1 MVHVALLVHLAAGW
15 HTPALSARRRL
26 ASPQCNL
33 LNDIV
38 EEVGRT
44 NQIAERPVMF
54 AEEEEGSSFDFRRWE
69 MHRSSSRYGRLLFG
83 LLFGITTRR
92 ISPTVA
98 AVVLFSGIVDAYNDV
113 SARQPPPRWQS
124 AAA

>member
-1 MVHVALLVHLAAGW
+1 MVHIAALLVHIAAGW
-15 HTPALSARRRL
+15 HTPVISTGRRR

-44 NQIAERPVMF
+44 DQIAERPVMF
-54 AEEEEGSSFDFRRWE
+54 AEEEAGSSFDFRRWE

-113 SARQPPPRWQS
+113 SHTTSPSGGPVPA
-124 AAA
+124 